1 MRLLKH
7 DLKLRPIRRGF
18 TLVELLVVLLV
29 ISALAGV
36 IVPMIPSVVGQAHSA
51 SSAGNMAE
59 IAQNVQMY
67 QSRYGKYPDRLDSL
81 IDSTGAAVI
90 SYLGGTVET
99 ALTVTD
105 LGSDANG
112 AAIAEA
118 FRDVGVTTTRLHVT
132 TNPSNPTF
140 NHYAATSNSITASP
154 AGGSI
159 VEIPAANLA
168 ATVADLNL
176 TGAEWTGFRFFLFGL
191 GQSNTAIGKTMAEA
205 PVHLPH
211 EGSVNTEYQRFMLL
225 FAVNATAD
233 EPQAQLISVVSADGS
248 QLAGIGSHLSEYHQS
263 RQ

>member
-7 DLKLRPIRRGF
+7 DLKQRPIRRGF

-29 ISALAGV
+29 VSALAGV
-36 IVPMIPSVVGQAHSA
+36 IVPMIPSVIGQAHSA

-81 IDSTGAAVI
+81 IDSAGNVI
-90 SYLGGTVET
+90 TYLGGTVDT

-105 LGSDANG
+105 LATATNG
-112 AAIAEA
+112 EAIAEA
-118 FRDVGVTTTRLHVT
+118 FVNAGITTTRLHVA

-140 NHYAATSNSITASP
+140 NHYAATSNSITTAP
-154 AGGSI
+154 AGTV
-159 VEIPAANLA
+159 VEIPAAA
-168 ATVADLNL
+168 ITAGTVADLNL
-176 TGAEWTGFRFFLFGL
+176 TGAEWTGSRFFLFGL
-191 GQSNTAIGKTMAEA
+191 GQNNTAIGKTMAEA
-205 PVHLPH
+205 PVHFPH

-248 QLAGIGSHLSEYHQS
+248 QLVGIGSHLSEFHES